1 MKDPVILTSFDLKYL
16 LRSKKKAMQ
25 ALWQA
30 DFQGVQSVLRNFY
43 QDFIIMYGKSTEENW
58 NIFQKQLEDI

>member
-1 MKDPVILTSFDLKYL
+1 
-16 LRSKKKAMQ
+16 MQ
-25 ALWQA
+25 ALRQA
-30 DFQGVQSVLRNFY
+30 DFQSVLRNFY

>member
-1 MKDPVILTSFDLKYL
+1 
-16 LRSKKKAMQ
+16 MQ

-58 NIFQKQLEDI
+58 NIFQKQLEDIWNSSWFKSKEG